1 MRSLHPRS
9 LDVVDGPRSFGLG
22 GRSGS
27 LDRWRRHARRSRCI
41 VLATV
46 AVLSAVAAGCSGGS
60 VAGDDRGLEPLAG
73 EWRGVLLSD
82 GGELPFR
89 LRVDGEG
96 SDPPAVVINGDTE
109 QPFEAVSRQGAA
121 SYVLRFFGDDVG
133 ADSELV
139 VKMSPDGGELH
150 GYWRLRHA
158 PVTEGSPHELVTQM
172 PFSAARNDQRRF
184 QRNDPALAIASPDG
198 IGALPDVGGD
208 WRVRAR
214 GPDVDL
220 DAVWTLVQQG
230 ERVVGE
236 YESRAEMP
244 EATASQRLEGIY
256 RNGLL
261 RMSLFDG
268 YRAILLHARATVQGT
283 LEGTLWR
290 ADREGTIWSGR
301 RVEPAR

>member
-1 MRSLHPRS
+1 MQSLHPRS
-9 LDVVDGPRSFGLG
+9 LDVLGGRRSFGVG

-27 LDRWRRHARRSRCI
+27 LDRWPRRGRRRCT

-60 VAGDDRGLEPLAG
+60 VAGDDSGLEPLVGA
-73 EWRGVLLSD
+73 WRGVLLSG

-96 SDPPAVVINGDTE
+96 SDPPAVVINGDV
-109 QPFEAVSRQGAA
+109 QQSFEVVTRQGAA
-121 SYVLRFFGDDVG
+121 SYVLRFFGDGVG

-150 GYWRLRHA
+150 GYWRLRHV

-198 IGALPDVGGD
+198 IAGLPDVGGD
-208 WRVRAR
+208 WRVRAL
-214 GPDVDL
+214 GADVDL
-220 DAVWTLVQQG
+220 DAVWTLVQER
-230 ERVVGE
+230 ERVEGE
-236 YESRAEMP
+236 FGPGVEIPAAP
-244 EATASQRLEGIY
+244 ANQRLEGIY

-261 RMSLFDG
+261 RLSLFDG
-268 YRAILLHARATVQGT
+268 YHAILLHARATAQGT

-290 ADREGTIWSGR
+290 ADREGAIWSGR